1 MSARELEPVLL
12 STFLAVLDA
21 GRVSGAAR
29 ALHLS
34 QPAVTAQ
41 LRRLEDALG
50 ATLFVR
56 SVRGVTPTEAG
67 LRLATYARTVRRTI
81 EEAATAVSGCDG
93 ETGEL
98 AVGAST
104 TIAAHVLP
112 PMLARFRRAHPRVSI
127 RIDIGNTEQ
136 IVEAVREGRVPL
148 GLVEG
153 HARAAGVRLEAFLD
167 DEIVAVVG
175 VNATYALR
183 SVKDL
188 AAVPILWRERGSGTR
203 AVVER
208 ALAKA
213 AVKRGAVRELDLE
226 LGSTEAIVGGAVA
239 GLGLAFVSRVS
250 IEAHLAAGLVRVV
263 PGLGLALKRTFRWAL
278 PSGALGGVAANLYAQ
293 ARSSSA

>member
-1 MSARELEPVLL
+1 MLL

-29 ALHLS
+29 TLHLS

-41 LRRLEDALG
+41 VRRLEEAVG

-56 SVRGVTPTEAG
+56 SVHGVTPTDAAI
-67 LRLATYARTVRRTI
+67 RLATYARTVRRTLQ
-81 EEAATAVSGCDG
+81 EAVSAVSGARD

-98 AVGAST
+98 AIGAST

-112 PMLARFRRAHPRVSI
+112 ALLARFRIAHPAVSLRV
-127 RIDIGNTEQ
+127 DIGNTEH
-136 IVEAVREGRVPL
+136 VVAAVRDGRVPL

-153 HARAAGVRLEAFLD
+153 LARAAGVRLEPFLD

-175 VNATYALR
+175 IGAPYTLR

-213 AVKRGAVRELDLE
+213 GVKRGAVRDLDAE

-239 GLGLAFVSRVS
+239 GLGVAFVSRVS
-250 IEAHLAAGLVRVV
+250 VEAHVAAGLVRVV
-263 PGLGLALKRTFRWAL
+263 PGLGLAVKRTFRWAL
-278 PSGALGGVAANLYAQ
+278 PSGALAGMAAKLHAQ
-293 ARSSSA
+293 ARRSPG